1 MYQRKGFT
9 LVELLTTMT
18 MGSSIMLLA
27 IGLVH
32 QSMTMSKLAKVRW
45 EHDQSLA
52 RLAQQ
57 FRSDVHAAAEVTSI
71 SAESLSLK
79 LPDNSAITYKF
90 EADTLRWQ
98 KTSPSTDVAHDT
110 FRFSPGCTGVF
121 SLQED
126 SKFIVLHL
134 ERRLDSSEFLPP
146 VDLRVV
152 AAIGRWTQLEQA
164 GGALP

>member
-1 MYQRKGFT
+1 MHPRKGFT

-18 MGSSIMLLA
+18 MGSSIMFLA

-57 FRSDVHAAAEVTSI
+57 FRNDVHTAVEVTSI
-71 SAESLSLK
+71 SSESLSLK
-79 LPDNSAITYKF
+79 LPDNTTVTYKF
-90 EADTLRWQ
+90 EAETLRWE
-98 KTSPSTDVAHDT
+98 KTSPSTEAAHDT
-110 FRFSPGCTGVF
+110 FLFSPGCLGVF
-121 SLQED
+121 SHQADPKL
-126 SKFIVLHL
+126 IVLHV
-134 ERRLDSSEFLPP
+134 ERRLDSTEFLPP
-146 VDLRVV
+146 VDLRIV
-152 AAIGRWTQLEQA
+152 AAIGRWTQLEQT